1 MISLGAERVPKI
13 GIGVYVE
20 PPLHD
25 RLEKTAKEC
34 GTSISVFCRPRLW
47 LTWLTWRKNRIWR
60 GTGDEFQ

>member
-1 MISLGAERVPKI
+1 MISLGAERIPKI

-34 GTSISVFCRPRLW
+34 GTSISVFCRTAIMAYMADLEEESDLERD
-47 LTWLTWRKNRIWR
+47 RR
-60 GTGDEFQ
+60 